1 MILSAKLLFYQI
13 QTDADILKQRYTVI
27 IPNGKYNDAIAL
39 MDAGNIVEAYE
50 ALVALDG
57 YKDSADKANSIYDKY
72 TSKEIKDIYF
82 HRIILF
88 IMFFAVLAISAMRPI
103 IEIYSVIGYMICL
116 FLSAITSY
124 FMSFTVFEWCK
135 KKGYWVYI
143 LIIGVLVLMFFRNN

>member
-1 MILSAKLLFYQI
+1 MK
-13 QTDADILKQRYTVI
+13 
-27 IPNGKYNDAIAL
+27 
-39 MDAGNIVEAYE
+39 
-50 ALVALDG
+50 
-57 YKDSADKANSIYDKY
+57 KDSIYDKY
-72 TSKEIKDIYF
+72 TPKEIKDIYF

-135 KKGYWVYI
+135 KIGYWVYI